1 MKYLSPFYLDKSE
14 TVQNYSKSLINPLN
28 QTKINMNQNII
39 RSSND
44 DILYPNEVEAY
55 LNVNHQE
62 NII

>member
-1 MKYLSPFYLDKSE
+1 MKYSSPFYLDKSE

-44 DILYPNEVEAY
+44 DILYPTEVEAY